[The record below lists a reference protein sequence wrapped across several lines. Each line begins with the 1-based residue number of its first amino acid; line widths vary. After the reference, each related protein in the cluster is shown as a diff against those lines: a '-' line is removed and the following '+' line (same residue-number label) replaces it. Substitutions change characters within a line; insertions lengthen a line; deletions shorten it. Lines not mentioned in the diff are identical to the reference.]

1 MGGREFLLNAS
12 VILAV
17 MALASLVETA
27 VPMFVPRTPMRG
39 RRTTNLAL
47 TCVVFLLNWL
57 LNSVAAIAAM
67 AWSAKPAGAIAPPP
81 SFAQVA
87 AGVVPIDFCPSCL
100 AHPIGFLPDFV
111 QVALG
116 VVLIDFCTSYLAHRA
131 MHVSP
136 ALWRFHRVH
145 HSDEFVDATTTFR
158 THPVESIWRFLF
170 VIVPVWVFGIPAA
183 AVVIQRLLQA
193 TNGVLQHANIRVPR
207 PLDRTLSLIWVTP
220 DAHKIHHSRDV
231 AETNSNYGNV
241 LSVYDHLLGTFTPT
255 ERAVNVTY
263 GLNDEP
269 PGGGTFR
276 SLLTRPFRRGKAVP
290 ATRWSVAKP
299 DRSPRPAA

>member
-1 MGGREFLLNAS
+1 MSAREFISNVT

-17 MALASLVETA
+17 MALASALETA
-27 VPMFVPRTPMRG
+27 VPMRVERSGTQG
-39 RRTTNLAL
+39 RRTANLAL

-57 LNSVAAIAAM
+57 LTSAAAIAAM
-67 AWSAKPAGAIAPPP
+67 AWSARQTGPIAAPAD
-81 SFAQVA
+81 FAEVA
-87 AGVVPIDFCPSCL
+87 AGVVFVDFCTSCL
-100 AHPIGFLPDFV
+100 AHPIMSFPVFV

-136 ALWRFHRVH
+136 VLWRFHRVH

-158 THPVESIWRFLF
+158 THPVESLWRFLF
-170 VIVPVWVFGIPAA
+170 VIVPVSVFGIPAT

-193 TNGVLQHANIRVPR
+193 TNGVLQHANIRLWR
-207 PLDRTLSLIWVTP
+207 PVDRVLSLVWVTP
-220 DAHKIHHSRDV
+220 DAHKIHHSRAV

-241 LSVYDHLLGTFTPT
+241 LSVYDHFLGTFTPT
-255 ERAVNVTY
+255 ERALNVTY

-276 SLLTRPFRRGKAVP
+276 SLLSSPFHRGKAVP
-290 ATRWSVAKP
+290 ATRLSIGKP